1 MQMNSVYY
9 VYVLLSKKD
18 KKFYIG
24 FTRNLKRRIEE
35 HNTGKNIST
44 KGRRPI
50 LLVYYECHLDKYDAL
65 RRESYFKTS
74 SGKKTLKL
82 IIRHAIASIRQS
94 LL

>member
-1 MQMNSVYY
+1 MQLNSVYY

-35 HNTGKNIST
+35 HNAGKNIST
-44 KGRRPI
+44 KGRRPF
-50 LLVYYECHLDKYDAL
+50 LLIYYEFHLNKYDAL

-74 SGKKTLKL
+74 AGKRTLKL
-82 IIRHAIASIRQS
+82 IIRHSIGSRR
-94 LL
+94 